1 MTNFYY
7 EINDIKEKD
16 KIYNRIINKS
26 YKENSNISLDKLVY
40 IKLNYYNF
48 NNEIVEGELIVN
60 KLITNDIINI
70 FKELF
75 ENKYQINSIKL
86 IDDYWINNGVESDIN
101 SIKHNNSSAF
111 NYRNIPN
118 TNNLSHHALGLA
130 IDINPRQN
138 PYVVFVNGQRDYS
151 NFDEEEI
158 YYAENR
164 VGDHVITHDDLCYK
178 VFIKYGFTWGGDWNH
193 AKDYQHFE
201 KIN

>member
-1 MTNFYY
+1 MNEFYH
-7 EINDIKEKD
+7 EIKSIIKD
-16 KIYNRIINKS
+16 NSIYKRIINKS
-26 YKENSNISLDKLVY
+26 YKENNDITLDDLVY
-40 IKLNYYNF
+40 IKLNYYNYD
-48 NNEIVEGELIVN
+48 NEIVEGELIVN
-60 KLITNDIINI
+60 KKIMDDIINI

-75 ENKYQINSIKL
+75 KNKYQINSIKL
-86 IDDYWINNGVESDIN
+86 IDDYWINNGVESDTN

-118 TNNLSHHALGLA
+118 SNNLSHHALGLA

-138 PYVVFVNGQRDYS
+138 PYVVFVNGERDYS

-178 VFIKYGFTWGGDWNH
+178 VFTKYGFTWGGDWNH